1 MPTKKKKEPADGKGR
16 NEEGRSRKGS
26 SSSSSSSSVDRHA
39 GYSLTLGSSL
49 AELTNYDRVAASF
62 LQRTVY
68 NGDYEFTVNVGLRSE
83 MPVESITPFKI
94 SGAYRPASDTSVVGM
109 RVADVLW
116 RELNI
121 SDYGWNRR
129 PNDKASVRYFRAS
142 LPPPD
147 EADVFVEG
155 YTFPASQNLTAGDFW
170 NYLGEA
176 TRRYGTARSAIT
188 GKIGHPVKPET
199 IAKLDECFARV
210 SGELTSLAEKLAA
223 AASPDDLLLDEYL
236 FPGSSQ
242 AIEVCTQHASNGNR
256 KSLIC
261 ATATHTFSLLFD
273 TS

>member
-1 MPTKKKKEPADGKGR
+1 MPKKKKKRANGGKGKER
-16 NEEGRSRKGS
+16 DNNNS
-26 SSSSSSSSVDRHA
+26 STTTSSVDREA

-49 AELTNYDRVAASF
+49 AELTNYDPVAASF
-62 LQRTVY
+62 LQRTIY
-68 NGDYEFTVNVGLRSE
+68 NGDYEFTLNVALRAE
-83 MPVESITPFKI
+83 VPVESIAPVEISAPYRRTP
-94 SGAYRPASDTSVVGM
+94 DDSVVGM

-116 RELNI
+116 YELNI
-121 SDYGWNRR
+121 STYGWSRR
-129 PNDKASVRYFRAS
+129 PSDNASVKYLRAS

-155 YTFPASQNLTAGDFW
+155 YSFPATQNMTADDFW
-170 NYLGEA
+170 NCLAEA
-176 TRRYGTARSAIT
+176 TRRYEAARSAIVR
-188 GKIGHPVKPET
+188 KIPAKPET
-199 IAKLDECFARV
+199 GVKLEECFERV

-223 AASPDDLLLDEYL
+223 ASPDELLDEYL

-242 AIEVCTQHASNGNR
+242 AVEVCTQHTSNGNR